1 MSAPEP
7 IVVSVDL
14 AVPPPRAFECFAPQF
29 AAWWPAATHTLSRSL
44 ATRVRM
50 RAEPGGAIEECDAD
64 GPWLRWG
71 TVEACEPG
79 RRLRFT
85 WHPGRA
91 TGEAQWVE
99 VRFEPLGT
107 GTRAT
112 LTHGGWTTAHTK
124 PEKHKAGWDEIL
136 GLLKSELET
145 GDIPAKT
152 KLTYWVMGLFGF
164 ALPKTTKPEYIDQ
177 QGW

>member
-29 AAWWPAATHTLSRSL
+29 AAWWPVATHTLSRSL

-112 LTHGGWTTAHTK
+112 LTHGGWETLGEIAPILRREYAT
-124 PEKHKAGWDEIL
+124 GWQH
-136 GLLKSELET
+136 
-145 GDIPAKT
+145 
-152 KLTYWVMGLFGF
+152 VFGRVF
-164 ALPKTTKPEYIDQ
+164 AEYADR
-177 QGW
+177 GT